1 MAEKDFVVKNNLRV
15 GKRIFADSDLTISGI
30 LTGDGSGLTS
40 LDAGNIA
47 TGTID
52 SDRIPALDAADVSS
66 GVFDSAR
73 IPPLNAADVSSGV
86 FDSARIPA
94 SAFAQFAGGVDAQN
108 LTGFI
113 DSDRFEANSIE
124 LGTKTRGAY
133 VAALSEGFGINL
145 ENNTGETATPTVLID
160 SPDVVSIFSG
170 GTGVG
175 LTAGGEISIGQAV
188 ATTDSVTFSNL
199 TANNVTAFNEINIF
213 DSENGEEVAHLS
225 GDPQNGLTIHSH
237 AHASE
242 GGIRFVIHDAADSD
256 YLIISQPTGVSLV
269 NRRIRNLAQPV
280 GDNDAATKAYVDQ
293 TSQGLT
299 VKDAVDAATV
309 DSLGAIPNIGTISYS
324 NGADGVGANLTFTGS
339 LDSIDNFALSLNDR
353 ILVKD
358 QANQIQNGLYRYVSS
373 TEIERATDADSSSEL
388 GGGVFVFV
396 ENGTQNQ
403 SQGYVTSHSGI
414 TTIGTT
420 DIIWTHFS
428 GAGFIEPGNG
438 LEKVGNTLS
447 IDLKPS
453 SSGLQFVDGDLAI
466 KVAGALSVDAGTNS
480 VVIADN
486 AININKLKQ
495 TGVTPSTD
503 VTLGNLVGP
512 TGEFGNTD
520 SLPEGTTNLYFTTAR
535 ANTAIDDRVTLSFI
549 NGFSGGDFD
558 SDLIPILKS
567 ANIGGLPTSQITSGT
582 FADARIA
589 SSNVTQ
595 HQGDITGTG
604 ALNSG
609 SITNG
614 FGNVNIG
621 TSTFTGN
628 GSGLTNLAASQ
639 LTGTIDS
646 ARIPILEAPDIKYGG
661 DAFDSDLIPQL
672 RQVDINGL
680 EDALSNIDSDYIELR
695 RPAETIFTVGNSGS
709 TYYHFTGDGFPTQ
722 VNDNPDLFLT
732 RGKTYRF
739 KVTNGGA
746 HPFAIGNADADAN
759 NNDAYTS
766 GWKVIDNGSPNYIY
780 DFTVPMDAPNKLRY
794 YCTSH
799 EEMVGNIYIN
809 GNYDEG
815 FFYDSSDRV
824 DGLAVGSPVYYNTN
838 TDKWTG
844 ADYDSLGENVA
855 SHIVTDIQL
864 GVGISVASSGIFDV
878 SGHGLL
884 LTPHSY
890 YYLAGTPGG
899 TVTTAPA
906 ADSGIFQPLYY
917 ALDSNTL
924 DIFVGNPVDQTVI
937 TLADSEGQGVLSDAR
952 YKQNVNTLT
961 MDATGTIQQLNP
973 VSFEFISPDN
983 KSMQGEQ
990 LGFIAQEIGEI
1001 IPQSVW
1007 TKDNEERT
1015 MMLKPETVIPVLV
1028 KAVQELKQELNEVKA
1043 KLEEMNG

>member
-15 GKRIFADSDLTISGI
+15 GKRIFADSDLTISGV
-30 LTGDGSGLTS
+30 LTGDGSGLTL
-40 LDAGNIA
+40 LDAQQL

-52 SDRIPALDAADVSS
+52 SARIPSLDASDIGS
-66 GVFDSAR
+66 GVLDSAR
-73 IPPLNAADVSSGV
+73 IPPLDAADVSSGV

-94 SAFAQFAGGVDAQN
+94 SAFAQFAGGVNAQN

-145 ENNTGETATPTVLID
+145 ENNTGETATPKVLID

-175 LTAGGEISIGQAV
+175 LTVGGEISIGQAI
-188 ATTDSVTFSNL
+188 ATTDSVTFSN
-199 TANNVTAFNEINIF
+199 VTATNFTSFNEFNIF
-213 DSENGEEVAHLS
+213 DSENGEEVAHFS

-237 AHASE
+237 AHATE
-242 GGIRFVIHDAADSD
+242 GGIRFIIHDTADSD

-269 NRRIRNLAQPV
+269 NRRIRNLARPV
-280 GDNDAATKAYVDQ
+280 VDNDAATKAYVDQ

-299 VKDAVDAATV
+299 VKDAVEAATV
-309 DSLGAIPNIGTISYS
+309 DSLGAIPGIGTISYS
-324 NGADGVGANLTFTGS
+324 NGTAGVGANLTFTGS

-353 ILVKD
+353 ILIKD
-358 QANQIQNGLYRYVSS
+358 QPSKLQNGIYRYVSS
-373 TEIERATDADSSSEL
+373 TEIERTTDADSSTEL

-503 VTLGNLVGP
+503 VTLGNLVGSN
-512 TGEFGNTD
+512 GEFGNTD
-520 SLPEGTTNLYFTTAR
+520 SLPEGSTNLYFTTAR
-535 ANTAIDDRVTLSFI
+535 ANTAIDGRVTLSFI
-549 NGFSGGDFD
+549 NAFSGGDFD
-558 SDLIPILKS
+558 SDLIPPLSS
-567 ANIGGLPTSQITSGT
+567 ADITSGT
-582 FADARIA
+582 FADTRIA
-589 SSNVTQ
+589 ASNVTQ
-595 HQGDITGTG
+595 HQGSITGTG
-604 ALNSG
+604 VLNSG
-609 SITNG
+609 SINTG
-614 FGNVNIG
+614 FGNINIG
-621 TSTFTGN
+621 SSTFTGN
-628 GSGLTNLAASQ
+628 GSGLSSLAASA

-646 ARIPILEAPDIKYGG
+646 ARIPVLEAPDIKYGG

-672 RQVDINGL
+672 RQQDINGL
-680 EDALSNIDSDYIELR
+680 EEALSSIDSDYIELR

-709 TYYHFTGDGFPTQ
+709 SYYHFTGDGFPTQ
-722 VNDNPDLFLT
+722 ANDNPDLFLT

-746 HPFAIGNADADAN
+746 HPLAIGNADADAN

-766 GWKVIDNGSPNYIY
+766 GWNAIGQIGGTGPYIY

-794 YCTSH
+794 YCTNH
-799 EEMVGNIYIN
+799 AAMVGNIYVD

-815 FFYDSSDRV
+815 FFYDSSERV
-824 DGLAVGSPVYYNTN
+824 DGLAVGSPVFYNT
-838 TDKWTG
+838 TTSKWTG
-844 ADYDSLGENVA
+844 ADYDSTGDNVA
-855 SHIVTDIQL
+855 SHVVTDIQA

-878 SGHGLL
+878 SGHGLN

-890 YYLAGTPGG
+890 YYLAGTAGG

-917 ALDSNTL
+917 TLDSNTL

-937 TLADSEGQGVLSDAR
+937 TLSDSEGQGVLSDAR

-983 KSMQGEQ
+983 RSMRGEQ
-990 LGFIAQEIGEI
+990 LGFIAQEISEI

-1007 TKDNEERT
+1007 TKDNEEQT